1 MQSVTDADPA
11 KSDPDGPDFAAL
23 FGRLPSP
30 YMIVDRNLTYVNVN
44 DAYCSVLE
52 RRREDLIGRYIF
64 DAFPAQGESR
74 ARLQSSFDRV
84 LETGQPDTLAL
95 IPYPIERPASRG
107 GGYEMRYWSAAHVPL
122 LDAEGRTR
130 FIVQNTVDVTELQN
144 LKTLAY
150 GPGGEPAPG
159 EKDLFMRARE
169 VEATNALL
177 MRETQDLRGLFMQAP
192 GFMALLA
199 GPDLRFALVNTA
211 YQQLIGHRPVIGRTV
226 SESLPEVVEQ
236 GFVQLLHGVM
246 TRREP
251 YIGEGAAVRLQ
262 RTADGPLEERFID
275 FIYQPILSQ
284 GGEVSGVFV
293 QGSDV
298 TDRVH
303 AERQQKLLVDEL
315 NHRVKNTLAT
325 VQAIAQ
331 QTMRST
337 PDFAAFRSAF
347 ESRLMA
353 LAMTH
358 DLLTA
363 TSWRGAALRDVL
375 VGELGAF
382 GLAHYQLEGED
393 VDLSPT
399 QALALGLVIHELAT
413 NAAKYGALS
422 AADGCVTVK
431 WTTDEGRLR
440 LLWCERDGPQV
451 NPPTRRGF
459 GSRLI
464 ERSLSGQL
472 SGEARLDF
480 APEGLTCHITLP
492 LAALP

>member
-11 KSDPDGPDFAAL
+11 KFDPDGPDFAAL

-30 YMIVDRNLTYVNVN
+30 YMILDRNLTYVNVN

-52 RRREDLIGRYIF
+52 RRREDLIGRNVF
-64 DAFPAQGESR
+64 EAFPAQGESG
-74 ARLQSSFDRV
+74 ARLQASFQRV
-84 LETGQPDTLAL
+84 LETGQPDSLAL

-122 LDAEGRTR
+122 LDAEGRTQ

-159 EKDLFMRARE
+159 EKDLLMRARE
-169 VEATNALL
+169 VEATNRLL

-226 SESLPEVVEQ
+226 RESLPEVVEQ
-236 GFVQLLHGVM
+236 GFVTLLHGVM
-246 TRREP
+246 TKREP
-251 YIGEGAAVRLQ
+251 YIGEGVAVRLQ

-284 GGEVSGVFV
+284 SGEVSGVFV

-303 AERQQKLLVDEL
+303 AEQQQKLLVDEL

-337 PDFAAFRSAF
+337 PDFVAFRSAF

-353 LAMTH
+353 LASTH

-375 VGELGAF
+375 LAELGAY
-382 GLAHYQLEGED
+382 GPDHYRLDGGD
-393 VDLSPT
+393 VDLTPT
-399 QALALGLVIHELAT
+399 EALALGLIVHELAT

-422 AADGCVTVK
+422 GEHGCVNVS
-431 WTTDEGRLR
+431 WSVADEVLR
-440 LLWCERDGPQV
+440 LVWLERDGPQV
-451 NPPTRRGF
+451 APPTRRGF

-464 ERSLSGQL
+464 ERSLAGQL
-472 SGEARLDF
+472 AGEARLDF
-480 APEGLTCHITLP
+480 AAEGLTCRITLP
-492 LAALP
+492 LAKAS